1 MTSSA
6 VPWCISAVWISLTL
20 LTFLAID
27 PSSIR
32 NWVLVTTMAVVP
44 SLVLLRLWSDGP
56 PQTVAEVLH
65 ATEGRR

>member
-1 MTSSA
+1 MTSSP
-6 VPWCISAVWISLTL
+6 VPWRISAVWIALML
-20 LTFLAID
+20 LTFMAID
-27 PSSIR
+27 PWSVR

-44 SLVLLRLWSDGP
+44 PLVLLKLWSDGP

>member
-6 VPWCISAVWISLTL
+6 VPWRISAVWISLTL

-27 PSSIR
+27 PSSFR